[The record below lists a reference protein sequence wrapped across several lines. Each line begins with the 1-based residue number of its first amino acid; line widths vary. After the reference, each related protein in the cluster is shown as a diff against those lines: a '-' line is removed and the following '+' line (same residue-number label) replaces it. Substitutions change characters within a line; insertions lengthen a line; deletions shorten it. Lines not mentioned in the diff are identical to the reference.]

1 MDYGVPMD
9 NNGIPEVAL
18 VFAFLL
24 AIIGCAFWI
33 WMLVECATKE
43 ADTGNTKVVWAII
56 IVFTNMIGAAIYYFV
71 RRPQRWKELG
81 R

>member
-1 MDYGVPMD
+1 MD
-9 NNGIPEVAL
+9 GIGLPEVVL
-18 VFAFLL
+18 VFVFVVL
-24 AIIGCAFWI
+24 IVGSAFWI

-43 ADTGNTKVVWAII
+43 SATGNTKVVWAII
-56 IVFTNMIGAAIYYFV
+56 IIFTYMIGATIYYFV

>member
-1 MDYGVPMD
+1 MDSIGL
-9 NNGIPEVAL
+9 PEVVLAL
-18 VFAFLL
+18 AFV
-24 AIIGCAFWI
+24 IGILGSGLWI

-56 IVFTNMIGAAIYYFV
+56 IVFTNVIGATIYYFV